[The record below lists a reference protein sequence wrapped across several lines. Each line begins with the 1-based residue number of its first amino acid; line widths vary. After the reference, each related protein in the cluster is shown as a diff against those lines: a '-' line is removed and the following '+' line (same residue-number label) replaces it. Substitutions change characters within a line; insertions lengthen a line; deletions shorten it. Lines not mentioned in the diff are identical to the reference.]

1 MSVKIYE
8 AKASGTFDEWGE
20 RAGSLIQN
28 SEIDHIIDYDCDAYD
43 SDGNPLFMFRK
54 NVIPKAL
61 CKQAYGILRHAATPT
76 NNRGNAA
83 GEFTVGEDKTLE
95 GYSGV
100 VGAGNKQKRF
110 QTVTKD
116 GYVSKTLRA
125 KTVKSGIIGYFDRTV
140 RFPYCRQTAWT
151 EKNFDQFRGAYPYIK
166 HISDQF
172 REACPERWSAQ
183 NEMAQKTN
191 ADFLIGDTVFT
202 TVTVNKNFRT
212 AIHTDAGDFKGGF
225 GNIAVLQAGKF
236 EGGYTCLPRYR
247 VGFDVRNTDICF
259 FNVHEWH
266 GNLEVKAKQ
275 PYERISIVSYYRENM
290 FRCGTADQE
299 LDIIKNRKDL
309 TGLNSEIS

>member
-1 MSVKIYE
+1 MSVKIFE
-8 AKASGTFDEWGE
+8 AKAHGTFEEWGE
-20 RAGSLIQN
+20 RAGSLIDE

-54 NVIPKAL
+54 NVIPTSL
-61 CKQAYGILRHAATPT
+61 CKQAYGVLRHAATPT

-83 GEFTVGEDKTLE
+83 GEFDVKEDETLQ
-95 GYSGV
+95 GYAGV
-100 VGAGNKQKRF
+100 VGEGKKAKRF
-110 QTVTKD
+110 QTITKD

-125 KTVKSGIIGYFDRTV
+125 KTVNSGIIGYFDRTV

-166 HISDQF
+166 KISDLF
-172 REACPERWSAQ
+172 REACPERWEAQ

-191 ADFLIGDTVFT
+191 KDFLIGDTVFT

-212 AIHTDAGDFKGGF
+212 AIHTDAGDFKGGL

-236 EGGYTCLPRYR
+236 TGGFTCLPRYR
-247 VGFDVRNTDICF
+247 IGFDVRNTDVCF

-266 GNLEVKAKQ
+266 GNLEIKAKA

-290 FRCGTADQE
+290 FRCGSAEDE
-299 LDIIKNRKDL
+299 LQIIKGRTDL
-309 TGLNSEIS
+309 KGLNAEVI